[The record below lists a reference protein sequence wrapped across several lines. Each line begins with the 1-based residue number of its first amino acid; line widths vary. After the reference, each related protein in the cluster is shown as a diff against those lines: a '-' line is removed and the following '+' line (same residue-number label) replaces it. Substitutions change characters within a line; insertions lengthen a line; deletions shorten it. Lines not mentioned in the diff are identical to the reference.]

1 MVPVAQFAALRTGVD
16 RVYITENEVK
26 ALAFPDVES
35 SMVVSGGGY
44 GVDRLEQVD
53 WLRSRPILYWGNI
66 DTHGFAILDRLRAS
80 IPGVA
85 SLLMDENTLQAHR
98 HVWGGRRT
106 AISVILRT

>member
-66 DTHGFAILDRLRAS
+66 DTHGFAIFDRLRAS

-98 HVWGGRRT
+98 HVWGAGRR
-106 AISVILRT
+106 R